1 MSTFEEYNDMIEA
14 LLVLFKEY
22 LPKKEISVSDVEWWV
37 TRMDTELVQ
46 WVLDDL
52 HITLSLERNKV
63 VLHCPEALG
72 RKYLRMKVELLYNLM
87 KEIGDAD

>member
-1 MSTFEEYNDMIEA
+1 MSSFEEYNDMIEA
-14 LLVLFKEY
+14 LIVLFKEY
-22 LPKKEISVSDVEWWV
+22 LPEKAIFVPDVEWWV
-37 TRMDTELVQ
+37 TRMDTKLLE

-52 HITLSLERNKV
+52 HITLSYERNRI
-63 VLHCPEALG
+63 VLHCPETLG

>member
-1 MSTFEEYNDMIEA
+1 MSFEEYNDMVEA
-14 LLVLFKEY
+14 LVVLFREY
-22 LPKKEISVSDVEWWV
+22 LPEKAIFVADLEWWV
-37 TRMDTELVQ
+37 MRMDTKLLE

-52 HITLSLERNKV
+52 HITLSYERNKIV
-63 VLHCPEALG
+63 VHYPEALG